1 DCALRSNDRH
11 SCPRR
16 VGKMD
21 RSGAASTPSGSL
33 RPTARPRA
41 RSGLHW
47 AAAAVAVFATG
58 GAPAA
63 AAQRAAAIQDGPNLA
78 AAVAVER
85 LRAADARAGAATSGA
100 PSTRLS
106 DQELEDAVA
115 ALQSRIRAAEE
126 NGPNSPELIEP
137 LSALGALYQES
148 GQHLLAASAIK

>member
-1 DCALRSNDRH
+1 
-11 SCPRR
+11 
-16 VGKMD
+16 
-21 RSGAASTPSGSL
+21 
-33 RPTARPRA
+33 
-41 RSGLHW
+41 
-47 AAAAVAVFATG
+47 
-58 GAPAA
+58 
-63 AAQRAAAIQDGPNLA
+63 
-78 AAVAVER
+78 VER

-148 GQHLLAASAIK
+148 GQHLLAASAIKRAREVLRIHHGLYTLDQAPLLQRLIASAEAIGDSEAAWDLEQQL